1 MVSQGVK
8 NHSQKMSEIEEA
20 VKLLKSKNYAV
31 FPRNSSKKNPAVQER
46 KNQER
51 AAGKIIF
58 SALKKHKM
66 SMQDLLSQQ
75 VQKPVKV
82 DRKKKIQQVEQVIKP
97 VKKSRKEKAEN
108 DFNQ

>member
-1 MVSQGVK
+1 MT
-8 NHSQKMSEIEEA
+8 EIEEA

-31 FPRNSSKKNPAVQER
+31 FPRNSSKKNPIIQER

-58 SALKKHKM
+58 TALKKHKM

-75 VQKPVKV
+75 VQKPLKV
-82 DRKKKIQQVEQVIKP
+82 EKKKKVQNVEQVVQKP
-97 VKKSRKEKAEN
+97 KRTKKEKVQETE
-108 DFNQ
+108 